1 MAADSRRPLV
11 GITSYVEQARWGSW
25 DTRVALVPYFYVCA
39 VESVGG
45 RAVVLPPDPRDA
57 GVLDALDGL
66 VVAGGAD
73 VSPDRYGAEPHAL
86 AGPFRPDRD
95 AGELCLLAGA
105 VERDLPVLG
114 VCRGM
119 QLMAVHA
126 GGALIQHLPDVVGHD
141 EHRPTAAGYGWH
153 EARFA
158 PGSRVA
164 SVLGKG
170 LTVNSHHHQGIAEPG
185 ALTVTGWAYDD
196 TVEVLED
203 PSRRF
208 WLGIQ
213 WHPEATDDV
222 RLFGALVDAAT

>member
-1 MAADSRRPLV
+1 MGADAGRPLI

-25 DTRVALVPYFYVCA
+25 DTRVALVPYRY
-39 VESVGG
+39 VESVRRAGG
-45 RAVVLPPDPRDA
+45 RAVVLPPDPDDA
-57 GVLDALDGL
+57 GVLDALAGL

-73 VSPDRYGAEPHAL
+73 VSPDRYGAAPHPL
-86 AGPFRPDRD
+86 AGPFRLDRD

-105 VERDLPVLG
+105 RERDLPVLG

-126 GGALIQHLPDVVGHD
+126 GGALIQHLPDVVGHN
-141 EHRPTAAGYGWH
+141 EHRPLESGYGWH

-158 PGSRVA
+158 PGTRVEQ
-164 SVLGKG
+164 VLGKG
-170 LTVNSHHHQGIAEPG
+170 LTVNSHHHQGIADAG
-185 ALTVTGWAYDD
+185 TLTVAGWAHDD

-203 PSRRF
+203 PDRRF
-208 WLGIQ
+208 YVGVQ

-222 RLFGALVDAAT
+222 RLFGALVDAAG